1 MTKDITKEQEE
12 EVISLIL
19 NTWDFCGIIQDALN
33 DWQAENDVYIRETE
47 NFSILEEAKKRWNE
61 SLK

>member
-1 MTKDITKEQEE
+1 MLKDITKDQEE

-19 NTWDFCGIIQDALN
+19 NTWDFCGIVQDALD

-47 NFSILEEAKKRWNE
+47 QFSIVEEAKKRWNE